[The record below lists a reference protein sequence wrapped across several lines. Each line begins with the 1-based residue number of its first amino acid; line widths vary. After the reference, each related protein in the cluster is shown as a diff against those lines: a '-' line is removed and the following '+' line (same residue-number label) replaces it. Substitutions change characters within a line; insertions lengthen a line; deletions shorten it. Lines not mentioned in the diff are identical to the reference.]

1 MMSLGGVPNGG
12 YGPGH
17 RDTPDGFND
26 LMSLSNGIMEQQ
38 GTIYKD
44 EETQLF
50 EVNREM
56 EMLIEQMEKKNAKEE
71 T

>member
-1 MMSLGGVPNGG
+1 MMALGGVPDGG
-12 YGPGH
+12 YGVAN
-17 RDTPDGFND
+17 RNVPDGFND

-38 GTIYKD
+38 GTIYND
-44 EETQLF
+44 EEAQLF

-56 EMLIEQMEKKNAKEE
+56 EMLIEQMEKKNAKDE

>member
-1 MMSLGGVPNGG
+1 
-12 YGPGH
+12 
-17 RDTPDGFND
+17 
-26 LMSLSNGIMEQQ
+26 MSLSNGIMEQQ

-56 EMLIEQMEKKNAKEE
+56 EMLIEQLEKKNAKEE

>member
-1 MMSLGGVPNGG
+1 MMSQGGLTNGG
-12 YGPGH
+12 YGAA
-17 RDTPDGFND
+17 RRNVPDGFND

-44 EETQLF
+44 EEKQLF

-56 EMLIEQMEKKNAKEE
+56 EILIEQLENRDVKGEA
-71 T
+71 